1 MNFIN
6 LVDLI
11 QVFANEY
18 CNPSSVVLL
27 IGNESVNDIKL
38 LFQFINS
45 EVVVVETKQHQ
56 NVETKQQNVDI
67 IVDKV
72 FPFLKESVDII
83 ICLKEFDEPELRRIL
98 KPDGKILLKSK
109 IIGSFENY
117 TVNSEHYSVI

>member
-18 CNPSSVVLL
+18 CNPSSIVLL

-45 EVVVVETKQHQ
+45 DVIVVDTKQH
-56 NVETKQQNVDI
+56 EDVDI
-67 IVDKV
+67 IVDNI
-72 FPFLKESVDII
+72 FPFLKESVNII
-83 ICLKEFDEPELRRIL
+83 ICLKEFNELELRRIL
-98 KPDGKILLKSK
+98 KLDGKILLKSK
-109 IIGSFENY
+109 IIGSLENY
-117 TVNSEHYSVI
+117 TVNSEDYSVI

>member
-6 LVDLI
+6 LVDLV

-45 EVVVVETKQHQ
+45 DVIVVDTKPHPD
-56 NVETKQQNVDI
+56 VDI
-67 IVDKV
+67 LTT
-72 FPFLKESVDII
+72 FSFLKESCDLI
-83 ICLKEFDEPELRRIL
+83 ICLTEFENTELYRIL
-98 KPDGKILLKSK
+98 KPGGKILIKSK
-109 IIGSFENY
+109 IIGSLENY
-117 TVNSEHYSVI
+117 KIQNYVDFSVI

>member
-18 CNPSSVVLL
+18 CNPSSIVLL

-45 EVVVVETKQHQ
+45 DVIVVDTQPHQ
-56 NVETKQQNVDI
+56 DVDI
-67 IVDKV
+67 LTTVS
-72 FPFLKESVDII
+72 FLKETCDLI
-83 ICLKEFDEPELRRIL
+83 ICLKEFENTELYRIL
-98 KPDGKILLKSK
+98 KPGGYM
-109 IIGSFENY
+109 IISTENASSWCNIFASIY
-117 TVNSEHYSVI
+117 FTFVS

>member
-18 CNPSSVVLL
+18 CQPASVILL

-45 EVVVVETKQHQ
+45 DVIVVDTKPHPD
-56 NVETKQQNVDI
+56 VDI
-67 IVDKV
+67 LTT
-72 FPFLKESVDII
+72 FLFLKESCDLI
-83 ICLKEFDEPELRRIL
+83 ICLTEFENTELYRIL
-98 KPDGKILLKSK
+98 KPGGKILIKSK
-109 IIGSFENY
+109 IIGSLENY
-117 TVNSEHYSVI
+117 SVNFDNYSVI

>member
-6 LVDLI
+6 LVDLV

-45 EVVVVETKQHQ
+45 DVIVVDTKPHPD
-56 NVETKQQNVDI
+56 VDI
-67 IVDKV
+67 LTTVS
-72 FPFLKESVDII
+72 FLKETCDLI
-83 ICLKEFDEPELRRIL
+83 ICLKEFENTELYRIL
-98 KPDGKILLKSK
+98 KPGGKILIKSK
-109 IIGSFENY
+109 IIGSLENY
-117 TVNSEHYSVI
+117 KIQNYVDFSVI